1 MPRKEALR
9 IVPGPYR
16 PSLPPGCCLRILKL
30 PRRRARLP
38 TFILIIA
45 LTLAEVC
52 SDAPHHLGHAV
63 LLRWPAQP
71 HGCRGLMS
79 TLLLPSRFSRTRA
92 ERARWEPGYAVERAR
107 GIVGRTILVWVS
119 SSLTV

>member
-45 LTLAEVC
+45 LTLAEVY
-52 SDAPHHLGHAV
+52 SDVEVIIGHAPHHLGHAV

-79 TLLLPSRFSRTRA
+79 TLLLPSRFSRMRA

-107 GIVGRTILVWVS
+107 GIVG
-119 SSLTV
+119 